1 MENNISA
8 KSVGMNYYLKVA
20 GSLTAIAVSA
30 ALLLSAVNM
39 ITRDRIEANRQAVV
53 MEAVRAI
60 FPDSDGYEE
69 YDGEF
74 SDTVKTVYTVG
85 DSYCVTV
92 TPNGFGGEIEM
103 MVGIDPDGRIKGI
116 RILEMSETPG
126 LGTKV
131 DGEYLTAYN
140 GLSGSI
146 TLGRDVDAVSGATV
160 SSKAVLA
167 GVSAALEAYDI
178 IAGTSVPAVESD
190 EADSGNSEMSVNAAE
205 SASGDTTVA
214 ATEESGEASVSE
226 SVMSEEASNLTDEV
240 PDDTTVSA
248 DEAISSEE
256 TTVTEEKE
264 AE

>member
-8 KSVGMNYYLKVA
+8 KNGGMSYYLKVTGA
-20 GSLTAIAVSA
+20 LTAIAVSA

-103 MVGIDPDGRIKGI
+103 MVGIDTDGTVVGI

-131 DGEYLTAYN
+131 DGEYLNGYT
-140 GLSGSI
+140 GLSGSL
-146 TLGRDVDAVSGATV
+146 TLGRDIDAVSGATV

-167 GVSAALEAYDI
+167 GVNAALDAYAK
-178 IAGTSVPAVESD
+178 IAASSAPAAEIQEDVGGSTAESD
-190 EADSGNSEMSVNAAE
+190 TVTEAASETSG
-205 SASGDTTVA
+205 
-214 ATEESGEASVSE
+214 
-226 SVMSEEASNLTDEV
+226 
-240 PDDTTVSA
+240 TVSQA
-248 DEAISSEE
+248 TE
-256 TTVTEEKE
+256 TTVTEASETAASETEVTEAKE